1 MPSYRHHNFGNLYVK
16 FDVKFPPSNF
26 NSPEAIALLEDI
38 LPPRREL
45 SPIGDAMAEEVDLE
59 DVDASQQ
66 ARAHGGATMEDE
78 EEYGHATGERVQ
90 CATQ

>member
-1 MPSYRHHNFGNLYVK
+1 MYVK
-16 FDVKFPPSNF
+16 FDVKFPARNF
-26 NSPEAIALLEDI
+26 NDPAALAQLEDI

-45 SPIGDAMAEEVDLE
+45 PPIGDAMAEEVDLE

-78 EEYGHATGERVQ
+78 EEYGHGSGERVQ